1 MNEIAIYIH
10 VPFCIKK
17 CLYCD
22 FFSFRFD
29 ISLFHQYSKALIKEL
44 ELKLSKDY
52 YVRTIYLGGGT
63 PSILPL
69 DNLEN
74 IIETIYRLVKLEEN
88 FEFTI
93 EVNPGTIDR
102 EKLKG
107 YKNLGIN
114 RISIG
119 IQSLK
124 DEELKFL
131 GRIHSSKEAL
141 DALDMAI
148 EVGFENINV
157 DLIYGIPNQ
166 SLESWK
172 DTLGIILKREE
183 LTHMSIY
190 GLMYEPGTPMYKAL
204 INGRIIPMP
213 EDLEVEIFNITQ
225 EVLGR
230 YRFEWYEISNYA
242 KKGYECK
249 HNLTYWK
256 GEDYLGFGPSAHS
269 LIGNVRY
276 SNTPNIKAYIELL
289 SNNKTPKIWE
299 EKLSPLEKAKE
310 LIILG
315 LRLREGVSLEEVY
328 RRTGINVGDIFSQS
342 IEKLISQG
350 LLYRKEDRI
359 ALTESGR
366 LLGNLVFEEFY

>member
-1 MNEIAIYIH
+1 M
-10 VPFCIKK
+10 
-17 CLYCD
+17 
-22 FFSFRFD
+22 
-29 ISLFHQYSKALIKEL
+29 
-44 ELKLSKDY
+44 
-52 YVRTIYLGGGT
+52 RTIYLGGGT

-69 DNLEN
+69 DDLED
-74 IIETIYRLVKLEEN
+74 IIETIFKLVKLEEN

-93 EVNPGTIDR
+93 EVNPGTVDR
-102 EKLKG
+102 EKLG
-107 YKNLGIN
+107 EYRDLRIN

-124 DEELKFL
+124 DEELKIL

-166 SLESWK
+166 TLESWK
-172 DTLGIILKREE
+172 ATLEKILKRER
-183 LTHMSIY
+183 LTHMSVY
-190 GLMYEPGTPMYKAL
+190 GLMYEPGTPLYKAL
-204 INGRIIPMP
+204 INGKINPMP
-213 EDLEVEIFNITQ
+213 EDLEVEIFDVTQ
-225 EVLGR
+225 EILSKYG
-230 YRFEWYEISNYA
+230 FEWYEISNYA
-242 KKGYECK
+242 KKGYECR
-249 HNLTYWK
+249 HNLTYWR

-269 LIGNVRY
+269 LIGSIRH

-289 SNNKTPKIWE
+289 SNSKTPKIWE

-315 LRLREGVSLEEVY
+315 LRLREGVSLNEVY
-328 RRTGINVGDIFSQS
+328 KKTGINVKEIFSQS
-342 IEKLISQG
+342 IDKLTYQG
-350 LLYRKEDRI
+350 LLYKEEDRI
-359 ALTESGR
+359 ALTERGR